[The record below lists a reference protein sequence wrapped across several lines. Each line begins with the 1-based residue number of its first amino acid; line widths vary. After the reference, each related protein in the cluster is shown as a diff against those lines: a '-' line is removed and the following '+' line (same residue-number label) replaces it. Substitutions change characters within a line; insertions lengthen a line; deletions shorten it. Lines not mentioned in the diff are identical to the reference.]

1 MMTCPHCRID
11 LTVPPA
17 TDGTVRSPYTRAI
30 MVEVPRVYDG
40 GLYYQCPDCGGRWH
54 RWPEDHRLR
63 AVAAPYVEGGR

>member
-1 MMTCPHCRID
+1 
-11 LTVPPA
+11 
-17 TDGTVRSPYTRAI
+17 